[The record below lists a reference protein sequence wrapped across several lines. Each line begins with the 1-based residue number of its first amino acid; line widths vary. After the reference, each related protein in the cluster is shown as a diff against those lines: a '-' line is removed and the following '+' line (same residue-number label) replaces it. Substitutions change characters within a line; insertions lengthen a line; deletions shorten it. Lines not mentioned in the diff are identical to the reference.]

1 MITRMSYSLSI
12 DAVALEKSFRVG
24 VGKAV
29 VVPQGTGCLKE
40 LCLCCAL
47 IVNKETCEG
56 KSNLIQ
62 ISVQYPW
69 LTMTD

>member
-1 MITRMSYSLSI
+1 MSYSLSV
-12 DAVALEKSFRVG
+12 DVVALEKSFRVG

-29 VVPQGTGCLKE
+29 VVPQGTGCLQE

-47 IVNKETCEG
+47 VISKESWEG

-62 ISVQYPW
+62 FSVQYSW
-69 LTMTD
+69 LTTAD